1 MSHHQHVYRYVD
13 AVTFLYSPM
22 TRVVLVTGCTT
33 GGIGYALCEE
43 FARQGCKVY
52 ATSRRVETI
61 ADFDDASVQKLALDV
76 TSDESVQSVLN
87 HITEVE
93 GKIDVVVNNAG
104 LISAGPIVE
113 QPIEYVKEVFDTNT
127 YAILRVCKAVVPI
140 MAKRRSGLIVN
151 IGSVVGEIST
161 PWNGIY
167 CASKAAV
174 QSISEVLSMECKPLN
189 ISVLHV
195 APGAVRS
202 NISSN
207 AASRFRLSPDSLY
220 SDYLPNIM
228 QRIYASQGPQ
238 SMPSDDFAKQV
249 VSKALQKSPP
259 RYLSIGGHAWL
270 FYIFK
275 WLPRGFVLYLMWK
288 QYSRKV

>member
-1 MSHHQHVYRYVD
+1 
-13 AVTFLYSPM
+13 M

-207 AASRFRLSPDSLY
+207 AASRFTLSPDSLY